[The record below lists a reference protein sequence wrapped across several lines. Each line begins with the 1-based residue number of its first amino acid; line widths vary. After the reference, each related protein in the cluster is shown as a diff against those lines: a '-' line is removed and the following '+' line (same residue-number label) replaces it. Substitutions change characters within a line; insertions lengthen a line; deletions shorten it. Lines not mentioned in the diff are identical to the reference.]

1 MAKQTNKQKQKKI
14 WSFGFFL
21 VSDAS
26 YNTYMAVFFFYSC
39 IYYFAPFS
47 IEILACLT
55 DSYSPRA
62 KNALNSCMSSN
73 FAILKKYGRKIAPD
87 LTGITREVHKS

>member
-1 MAKQTNKQKQKKI
+1 MEF
-14 WSFGFFL
+14 WLFPGFRRIL
-21 VSDAS
+21 QYVHGCC
-26 YNTYMAVFFFYSC
+26 FFYSC

-62 KNALNSCMSSN
+62 KNALNSCMSCN